1 MTNKKSE
8 PRRWLRAVPQV
19 STFFGLTMI
28 ALIWGAVE
36 FHLNTERQ
44 LSETAA
50 IRSTGNLA
58 RVFEEQI
65 VRTIKA
71 NDRILRSLQLSSV
84 NETLSADF
92 ARWVSE
98 IDDQSNLTVQLSL
111 VGADGW
117 LTASSLDF
125 ITQAMDRSNRDYFAV
140 HRDSAEAG
148 LFISKPV
155 FGRVSRK
162 WLIQLTR
169 ALRGR
174 HGAFAGVAV
183 ASLSSA
189 KLTQFYESVDLGRD
203 GAIIL
208 VGLDGVVRASAGLRV
223 DAVNLSMAGSEL
235 LRRAVLADEG
245 SFTSRGTIDGVTRVS
260 SYRVIEGFPL
270 VLLVARAENEVFAG
284 YWRNRI
290 YYRVTAAG
298 LTLLVL
304 FVMAINIRHRER
316 LVRTREEL
324 RTSEALAREKSRELH
339 LTLEHIDQGIVMVD
353 AEKNVALM
361 NRQAVSM
368 LGLPEKLV
376 ARRPP
381 FAEVVAYQWSQGEY
395 GPDGMAVDANIRQ
408 FIEGGLKGPVLASYE
423 RTRPNGTVLDVR
435 SVNLPGGGFVRTF
448 TDITERK
455 RNEEQI
461 AHMAHHDA
469 LTGLANRVLLRSHI
483 DVALARQGR
492 QGEGF
497 ALLLIDLDRFKPVND
512 TFGHAAGDELLR
524 SVGRRLREC
533 VRDVDVVA
541 RLGGDEFAVLQE
553 GADSRES
560 TTALARRLLDA
571 LSAPYLLD
579 GQQAVIGA
587 SIGIAR
593 SAACAEV
600 EQLFHHA
607 DLALYRVKSEGRNG
621 YRLFEPEMDE
631 AARVRR
637 QLEEDLR
644 RAPERGEFEL
654 YYQPIFNLA
663 SGKIVNVEA
672 LLRWNHPV
680 RGRLS
685 PADFM
690 AVAEEIGIMPAI
702 DSWVLQTGCAEATRW
717 PDDIVIAIN
726 LSPVKFKRRTVL
738 DEVRGTLG
746 TSGLPAR
753 RLELEISERT
763 LLQEPDSSVPVLLAL
778 HDLGVSIALDD
789 FGVGYSSL
797 SDLRTFPFDKI
808 KIDQSFVADIERRDD
823 CAAIVAAIAGLG
835 RSLGAQTTAEGVE
848 TQTQADLVRAAGCTQ
863 AQGYL
868 YSRPVSAGLIRALLT
883 KQASIVQA
891 VA

>member
-1 MTNKKSE
+1 MTSKKSE
-8 PRRWLRAVPQV
+8 LSRWLRAAPQAT
-19 STFFGLTMI
+19 TFFGLAMI
-28 ALIWGAVE
+28 ALIWGAIE
-36 FHLNTERQ
+36 FHLNTERE

-50 IRSTGNLA
+50 IGSTGNLA

-117 LTASSLDF
+117 LTATSLDF
-125 ITQAMDRSNRDYFAV
+125 VTQAMDRSDRDYVKV
-140 HRDSAEAG
+140 HRNSAEAG
-148 LFISKPV
+148 LFISKPI
-155 FGRVSRK
+155 FGRASRK

-245 SFTSRGTIDGVTRVS
+245 SFTSRGTLDGVTRVT

-270 VLLVARAENEVFAG
+270 VLLVARADHVVFAG
-284 YWRNRI
+284 YWRNCI

-298 LTLLVL
+298 LTVFILIFML
-304 FVMAINIRHRER
+304 INIRHRQGLER
-316 LVRTREEL
+316 ARQEL
-324 RTSEALAREKSRELH
+324 RASETIAREKSRELE
-339 LTLEHIDQGIVMVD
+339 LTLDHMSQGIMMVD
-353 AEKNVALM
+353 SDLKVALM
-361 NRQAVSM
+361 NRQAVEL
-368 LGLPEKLV
+368 LGLPEDLIAQRPQFEELV
-376 ARRPP
+376 AH
-381 FAEVVAYQWSQGEY
+381 QWSSGEF
-395 GPDGMAVDANIRQ
+395 GNDGMAVQANLRESIQ
-408 FIEGGLKGPVLASYE
+408 AGLASPVLKVYE
-423 RTRPNGTVLDVR
+423 RTRPNGVVLEVR
-435 SVNLPGGGFVRTF
+435 SINLPDGGFVRTF
-448 TDITERK
+448 SDISERK
-455 RNEEQI
+455 QNEEEI

-483 DVALARQGR
+483 ETALARQGR

-524 SVGRRLREC
+524 GVGQRLREC

-579 GQQAVIGA
+579 GHQAVIGA

-593 SAACAEV
+593 SADCADV

-621 YRLFEPEMDE
+621 YRLFESEMDE

-717 PDDIVIAIN
+717 PEDIVIAIN

-738 DEVRGTLG
+738 DEVRRTLG

-848 TQTQADLVRAAGCTQ
+848 TQAQADLVRAAGCTQ

-868 YSRPVSAGLIRALLT
+868 YSRPVSAGVIRALLT
-883 KQASIVQA
+883 KQARIVQA